1 LLGQY
6 HHWDKVV
13 AHKPCE
19 QIESMGPNDPF
30 MIVYTSGTTGMP
42 KGTVHTHGGFPLKV
56 THDAAYHFELKAD
69 DRWLW
74 PSDMGWI
81 VGPLT
86 TIGCLSLGATLVCYD
101 GAPDAPDWSRLGSII
116 EKLRVTHF
124 GASPTLIRG
133 LAANESMSTS
143 RDLVSLRVLMAAGE
157 VLDPEH
163 FEWFF
168 DKFGRSELPI
178 INYTGGTEASGA
190 LLANVVV
197 RPIKVS
203 GFNSVSPGIAAFVSD
218 VDGHRLRGQP
228 GELAIGAP
236 FIGMTRSFWE
246 DDERY
251 FETYWSVTPGFWI
264 HGDLAFEDR
273 DGCFYILGRSDDT
286 LKIAGKRVGPAE
298 VENVVMRALAVVEV
312 AAVGLPD
319 PIKGQ
324 ALVICAVRSNPA
336 IDDDAFAR
344 SVSDVIEAALGKPF
358 KPAIVHCVPALPR
371 TRNGKVMRRV
381 VRRILCGEA
390 PGDLSAL
397 DNPESLRHLEARM
410 PAGGLG

>member
-1 LLGQY
+1 
-6 HHWDKVV
+6 
-13 AHKPCE
+13 
-19 QIESMGPNDPF
+19 
-30 MIVYTSGTTGMP
+30 
-42 KGTVHTHGGFPLKV
+42 
-56 THDAAYHFELKAD
+56 
-69 DRWLW
+69 
-74 PSDMGWI
+74 
-81 VGPLT
+81 
-86 TIGCLSLGATLVCYD
+86 
-101 GAPDAPDWSRLGSII
+101 
-116 EKLRVTHF
+116 
-124 GASPTLIRG
+124 
-133 LAANESMSTS
+133 
-143 RDLVSLRVLMAAGE
+143 MAAGE